1 MAKVTA
7 ENLFIAKRLGID
19 FEASEL
25 KLDKWGNV
33 DFYCQTGNLMI
44 LLEVEKGQKH
54 PCTNVIKVWPYL
66 EENPE
71 LKIFLIQI
79 VRQENK
85 APKNRIALCK
95 YMGKKMESEFPNR
108 FKYLFRN
115 WHDDLIDDIR
125 STVAEKLTE
134 LT

>member
-54 PCTNVIKVWPYL
+54 PCTNVIKVLPYL

>member
-1 MAKVTA
+1 
-7 ENLFIAKRLGID
+7 
-19 FEASEL
+19 
-25 KLDKWGNV
+25 
-33 DFYCQTGNLMI
+33 MI